1 MATIFT
7 HIINGD
13 IPGTFVWTDDV
24 CVGFM
29 SINPLQRGHVLVV
42 PRTEVDHW
50 IDLDADTAAHV
61 FSVARTI
68 GAAIDRAFSPERI
81 GLLIAGFEV
90 PHTHL
95 HVVPVWGMNDLDF
108 GNAAPTSDRAE
119 LEAAAAAIRNEL

>member
-1 MATIFT
+1 
-7 HIINGD
+7 
-13 IPGTFVWTDDV
+13 VWTDDV